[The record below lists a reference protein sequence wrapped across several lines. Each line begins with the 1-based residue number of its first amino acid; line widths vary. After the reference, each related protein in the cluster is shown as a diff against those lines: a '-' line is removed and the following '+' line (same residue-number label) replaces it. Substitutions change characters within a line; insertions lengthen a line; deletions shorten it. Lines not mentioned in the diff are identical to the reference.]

1 MKKLVLFTG
10 VILMACVI
18 VSSLIVPV
26 NAQQNTQSYI
36 SAESSATSA
45 SNAYVLK
52 ENGGRIAVFVKGQAE
67 PVITTDTMVNILPE
81 EDQQALEDGVEVYGE
96 RALQKAL
103 EDYCS

>member
-1 MKKLVLFTG
+1 MKKLVFFTG

-26 NAQQNTQSYI
+26 NAQQNTQSYN
-36 SAESSATSA
+36 SAESSSSSA
-45 SNAYVLK
+45 SNAYILK
-52 ENGGRIAVFVKGQAE
+52 ENEGRIAVFAEGKAE
-67 PVITTDTMVNILPE
+67 PILTTDTMVKILPL
-81 EDQQALEDGVEVYGE
+81 EDQQELKDGVKVYGE